1 MDVQISVGKQVQFFL
16 VAEAGVG
23 IEKTAQQEKQDN
35 PRKDEMFFHGRV
47 SFFYFEKKNFGL
59 VRELWF
65 LLALLIIL

>member
-35 PRKDEMFFHGRV
+35 PR
-47 SFFYFEKKNFGL
+47 
-59 VRELWF
+59 
-65 LLALLIIL
+65 

>member
-35 PRKDEMFFHGRV
+35 PREDEMFFHGRV
-47 SFFYFEKKNFGL
+47 SFFILKRKT
-59 VRELWF
+59 
-65 LLALLIIL
+65 LA